1 MKGIGMRKSVVG
13 AALVLGLAF
22 LSASPAL
29 AKPTPTSGVHFTQ
42 GGTPVCTLN
51 ADTTVDCTA
60 ELAGLGEGDIVITT
74 SVGGAAVYQCQNKG
88 GNLAPGQNKV
98 LVGPE
103 VNSVILPGDEI
114 ENGRATIVGFTEDPL
129 VAPPTV
135 SGQAAGCPN
144 GNWKGINPELSIT
157 SVTFRASQGGVLL
170 FDCSATGTDLSAGS
184 VQLVCSGGVAR

>member
-1 MKGIGMRKSVVG
+1 MRKIM
-13 AALVLGLAF
+13 AATAIALGLAF
-22 LSASPAL
+22 LPASPAL

-42 GGTPVCTLN
+42 GGTPVCRLN

-74 SVGGAAVYQCQNKG
+74 SVGGSAVYQCQNKG

-103 VNSVILPGDEI
+103 VNSVLLPGDEI
-114 ENGRATIVGFTEDPL
+114 ENGRATITGFTEDPL

-135 SGQAAGCPN
+135 SGRAAGCPN
-144 GNWKGINPELSIT
+144 GNWTGINPVLSIT
-157 SVTFRASQGGVLL
+157 SVTFKATQGGVLL
-170 FDCSATGTDLSAGS
+170 FSCSATGSNLRAGS
-184 VQLVCSGGVAR
+184 LQLVCSGGVAR

>member
-1 MKGIGMRKSVVG
+1 MRKTI
-13 AALVLGLAF
+13 AAAAIALGVAF
-22 LSASPAL
+22 LPASPAL

-42 GGTPVCTLN
+42 GGRPVCTLN

-74 SVGGAAVYQCQNKG
+74 SVGGSAVYQCQNKG

-103 VNSVILPGDEI
+103 VNSVILPGDEV
-114 ENGRATIVGFTEDPL
+114 ENGRATITGFTDDPL
-129 VAPPTV
+129 VAPATV
-135 SGQAAGCPN
+135 SGRAAGCPN
-144 GNWKGINPELSIT
+144 GNWTGINPVLSIT

-170 FDCSATGTDLSAGS
+170 FNCSATGTNLSAGS
-184 VQLVCSGGVAR
+184 VPLVCSGGVA

>member
-1 MKGIGMRKSVVG
+1 MRKTLAT
-13 AALVLGLAF
+13 AALALGLAF
-22 LSASPAL
+22 VWTSPVD

-51 ADTTVDCTA
+51 ADTTADCTA

-74 SVGGAAVYQCQNKG
+74 SVGGSAVYQCQNKG

-103 VNSVILPGDEI
+103 VNSVVVPGDEI
-114 ENGRATIVGFTEDPL
+114 ENGRATITGFTEDPL

-135 SGQAAGCPN
+135 SGRAAGCPN
-144 GNWKGINPELSIT
+144 GNWTGVNPRLSIT
-157 SVTFRASQGGVLL
+157 SVTFRATQGGVLL
-170 FDCSATGTDLSAGS
+170 FNCSATGTNLTSGR
-184 VQLVCSGGVAR
+184 VPLTCSGGVAR

>member
-1 MKGIGMRKSVVG
+1 M
-13 AALVLGLAF
+13 AAAAIALGVACV
-22 LSASPAL
+22 STSPAL

-42 GGTPVCTLN
+42 GGTPTCTLN
-51 ADTTVDCTA
+51 ADGTVDCSA

-74 SVGGAAVYQCQNKG
+74 SVGGSAVYQCQNKG

-114 ENGRATIVGFTEDPL
+114 ENGRATITGFTDDPL

-135 SGQAAGCPN
+135 SGRAAGCPN
-144 GNWKGINPELSIT
+144 GNWTGINPVLSIT
-157 SVTFRASQGGVLL
+157 SVTFKATQGNVLL
-170 FDCSATGTDLSAGS
+170 FSCSATGANLSAGS
-184 VQLVCSGGVAR
+184 LQLVCSGGVAR